1 MLDSAVITMLDMLRN
16 PTGNLINVG
25 TRHPLATGD
34 ECRAVAEQLVH
45 VFEVETFRL
54 WLETPKE
61 YGVSEVADYEDEV
74 EFLACVL
81 VKNIDTH
88 PADRCNCDWSH
99 PTDHSVESE

>member
-1 MLDSAVITMLDMLRN
+1 MLDSAVITMLDMPRN
-16 PTGNLINVG
+16 SVRDFVNVG
-25 TRHPLATGD
+25 ARHPLTTRH
-34 ECRAVAEQLVH
+34 ECWAVAEQFIH

-81 VKNIDTH
+81 AYSRDGKEH
-88 PADRCNCDWSH
+88 RYSPSR
-99 PTDHSVESE
+99 

>member
-16 PTGNLINVG
+16 PIGNLINVG

-81 VKNIDTH
+81 AYSRDGKEH
-88 PADRCNCDWSH
+88 RYSPSR
-99 PTDHSVESE
+99 